1 MSGFGELIKQGLKSA
16 GKAIVKKGS
25 TVSSKKIDD
34 AIVEKV
40 NPYSKKITIQSK
52 DGKQRETISANEVT
66 VKPVRRRTRQE
77 SLYTQDKDQ
86 PASTIRDFSESEL
99 KDMSQG
105 QVRQLL
111 IRDNSL
117 QSYQDLV
124 KLAPGD
130 SDVAKRIRYIG
141 QNQVPGLRKRPE
153 EVTEKRNKFREEREL
168 AAKELSDKKILDD
181 TMAKREAARKNK
193 LDDYQ
198 KRHSSMPKA
207 TDPELQGNFAKLSKA
222 MQNFRDTGK
231 WAKGGS
237 VNTKKARKTK
247 FRTVTNRFSDRMLP
261 GKKRTTRIY

>member
-16 GKAIVKKGS
+16 GRAIVKKGS

-34 AIVEKV
+34 GIVEKV
-40 NPYSKKITIQSK
+40 NPYSKKVTIQSK
-52 DGKQRETISANEVT
+52 DGKQRETVFANELT

-77 SLYTQDKDQ
+77 SLYTQDKNQ
-86 PASTIRDFSESEL
+86 PASTIKDFSESEL

-153 EVTEKRNKFREEREL
+153 EVADKRNKFREEREL
-168 AAKELSDKKILDD
+168 AAKQLADKKILDD
-181 TMAKREAARKNK
+181 TMAKREAAKNNK
-193 LDDYQ
+193 LNDYN
-198 KRHSSMPKA
+198 KRHSSMPKN
-207 TDPELQGNFAKLSKA
+207 TDPELRGNFAKLSKA
-222 MQNFRDTGK
+222 MQSFKDTGK
-231 WAKGGS
+231 WAKGGM
-237 VNTKKARKTK
+237 VNAKLGA
-247 FRTVTNRFSDRMLP
+247 FVEVQNNFSDRMLP
-261 GKKRTTRIY
+261 NKKRTTRIY